1 MLSAG
6 KYFAQTLIPVRE
18 GPGLDF
24 AHAGDIEEGSSVTV
38 HEQAGAWARVTFEQK
53 TSRWLMWQ
61 DTRGEPV
68 LVAKATLRKKRDQ
81 YLTVGST
88 GAHGP
93 AYGGDGYAAAGG
105 KYGGYSGYGPM
116 GEAYGG
122 DNYGGKSSYGGD
134 GYGSSN
140 SGSGSYGG
148 DGYGLYGGDGYGHR
162 TNQLYNGGGNQD
174 AKRVTLRQKD
184 GSTPDTTYSVPLA
197 ENTAAHTGYVVRM
210 APSSCKMGNTS
221 TVCACTPAWRCT
233 SSQIKVRKLTYS
245 CHFVGQVWSSSS
257 SIRWRLLPPVWPGND
272 NPLETCYAF
281 T

>member
-24 AHAGDIEEGSSVTV
+24 AHTGDIEEGSSVTV

-122 DNYGGKSSYGGD
+122 DNYDAASSKFAGVPNPMYVGMHPWPKRILTEHCEHRRRVLCASLALAVPGVRRSSTRCHAGKCRAACATRGAHAGTHAFVVQAPRRHSQRRVRRRQLRRRGAGD
-134 GYGSSN
+134 RCWQCAQRAHHGCWRCFARLN
-140 SGSGSYGG
+140 
-148 DGYGLYGGDGYGHR
+148 R
-162 TNQLYNGGGNQD
+162 PCT
-174 AKRVTLRQKD
+174 A
-184 GSTPDTTYSVPLA
+184 STPTRTPWTHVWGYPDPDPYSP
-197 ENTAAHTGYVVRM
+197 
-210 APSSCKMGNTS
+210 
-221 TVCACTPAWRCT
+221 
-233 SSQIKVRKLTYS
+233 
-245 CHFVGQVWSSSS
+245 F
-257 SIRWRLLPPVWPGND
+257 
-272 NPLETCYAF
+272 
-281 T
+281 